1 MKRSLITIL
10 MIMAQLFLISN
21 ASNVNVLDAKNPIG
35 IMANVSK
42 YAVIKGI
49 VSGVDVSERSK
60 VIFLNFGNNYNT
72 SFSAVIYEN
81 KLPAFIMAGVND
93 PVDYYKN
100 KTVKLEGFVRMI
112 NGKPE
117 MVIESPSQIKIID
130 KNIKLSSLNEYSK

>member
-1 MKRSLITIL
+1 MKRSLLFIFFF
-10 MIMAQLFLISN
+10 MAQFLLISN
-21 ASNVNVLDAKNPIG
+21 ANNLNVLDAKNPIG
-35 IMANVSK
+35 IMSKVSK

-49 VSGVDVSERSK
+49 VSDVDVSERSK

-81 KLPAFIMAGVND
+81 KLPAFAMAGVND
-93 PVDYYKN
+93 PAGYYKN

-117 MVIESPSQIKIID
+117 IVIESPSQIKIID
-130 KNIKLSSLNEYSK
+130 DNIKLSRLH

>member
-1 MKRSLITIL
+1 MKRSLIFI
-10 MIMAQLFLISN
+10 MIIMAQFFLISN
-21 ASNVNVLDAKNPIG
+21 ANNVNVLDARNPIG
-35 IMANVSK
+35 IMSKVSK
-42 YAVIKGI
+42 YAVIKGK
-49 VSGVDVSERSK
+49 VADVDVSERSK

-81 KLPAFIMAGVND
+81 KLPAFVMAGVD
-93 PVDYYKN
+93 SPADYYKN

-130 KNIKLSSLNEYSK
+130 KKIKLSRLNEYSK